1 MERFRNIAK
10 NTILAFALS
19 IAFQILLG
27 NYVVDGNSMDP
38 TLRNDQRVF
47 VNKFV
52 YFDQVVFKSNLKL
65 GFDLTLNP
73 KRGDVVVFNPP
84 FPYDASGKQFVK
96 RVIAVPGDTI
106 ENSSGII
113 LVNGKPFGNDF
124 GATSEINEVPKTLVP
139 DDYYYVLG
147 DNRNSS
153 NDSRSFG
160 FVPRSSIKGR
170 VWIIYWPFSNFKI
183 FDYNLISALNI
194 WPYKRA
200 LSSVGRATD
209 F

>member
-1 MERFRNIAK
+1 MERLRNIAK

-52 YFDQVVFKSNLKL
+52 YFDPIVFKSNLNL
-65 GFDLTLNP
+65 SFDSTLNP
-73 KRGDVVVFNPP
+73 KRGDVVVFDPP

-96 RVIAVPGDTI
+96 RIIAIPGDTI

-124 GATSEINEVPKTLVP
+124 GATSEISEVPKTLVP
-139 DDYYYVLG
+139 EGYYYVLG

-153 NDSRSFG
+153 NDSRNFG
-160 FVPRSSIKGR
+160 FVPRTSIIGR
-170 VWIIYWPFSNFKI
+170 VWVIYWPFSNFKI
-183 FDYNLISALNI
+183 FDYNLISASN
-194 WPYKRA
+194 
-200 LSSVGRATD
+200 G
-209 F
+209 

>member
-1 MERFRNIAK
+1 MERFRNISK
-10 NTILAFALS
+10 NTILAFSLS

-52 YFDQVVFKSNLKL
+52 YFDPIVLNRNLNL
-65 GFDLTLNP
+65 NFDSTLNP
-73 KRGDVVVFNPP
+73 KKGDVVVFDPP

-96 RVIAVPGDTI
+96 RIIAVPGDTI

-124 GATSEINEVPKTLVP
+124 GATSEISEVPKTLVP
-139 DDYYYVLG
+139 EGYYYVLG

-153 NDSRSFG
+153 NDSRNFG
-160 FVPRSSIKGR
+160 FVPRTSIIGR
-170 VWIIYWPFSNFKI
+170 VWVIYWPFSNFKI
-183 FDYNLISALNI
+183 FDYNLISASN
-194 WPYKRA
+194 
-200 LSSVGRATD
+200 G
-209 F
+209 

>member
-1 MERFRNIAK
+1 MERLRNIAK
-10 NTILAFALS
+10 NIILAFALS

-52 YFDQVVFKSNLKL
+52 YFDPIVFKSNLNL
-65 GFDLTLNP
+65 SFDSTLNP
-73 KRGDVVVFNPP
+73 KRGDVVVFDPP

-96 RVIAVPGDTI
+96 RIIAIPGDTI

-124 GATSEINEVPKTLVP
+124 GTTSEISEVPKTLVP
-139 DDYYYVLG
+139 EGYYYVLG

-153 NDSRSFG
+153 NDSRNFG
-160 FVPRSSIKGR
+160 FVPRTSIIGR
-170 VWIIYWPFSNFKI
+170 VWVIYWPFSNFKI
-183 FDYNLISALNI
+183 FDYNLISASN
-194 WPYKRA
+194 
-200 LSSVGRATD
+200 G
-209 F
+209 

>member
-1 MERFRNIAK
+1 MERFRNISK

-52 YFDQVVFKSNLKL
+52 YFDPIVLNRNLNL
-65 GFDLTLNP
+65 NFDSTLNP
-73 KRGDVVVFNPP
+73 KKGDVVVFDPP

-96 RVIAVPGDTI
+96 RIIAVPGDTI

-124 GATSEINEVPKTLVP
+124 GATSEISEVPKTLVP
-139 DDYYYVLG
+139 KGYYYVLG

-153 NDSRSFG
+153 NDSRNFG
-160 FVPRSSIKGR
+160 FVPRTSIIGR
-170 VWIIYWPFSNFKI
+170 VWVIYWPFSNFKI
-183 FDYNLISALNI
+183 FDYNLISASNG
-194 WPYKRA
+194 W
-200 LSSVGRATD
+200 
-209 F
+209 

>member
-1 MERFRNIAK
+1 MEHLRNISK
-10 NTILAFALS
+10 NTILVFAIS

-52 YFDQVVFKSNLKL
+52 YFDPVVFKSNLNL
-65 GFDLTLNP
+65 SFDSTLNP
-73 KRGDVVVFNPP
+73 KRGDVVVFDPP

-96 RVIAVPGDTI
+96 RIIAVPGDTI

-124 GATSEINEVPKTLVP
+124 GATSEISEVPKTLVP
-139 DDYYYVLG
+139 KGYYYVLG

-153 NDSRSFG
+153 NDSRNFG
-160 FVPRSSIKGR
+160 FVPRTSIIGR
-170 VWIIYWPFSNFKI
+170 VWVIYWPFSNFKI
-183 FDYNLISALNI
+183 FDYNLISASN
-194 WPYKRA
+194 
-200 LSSVGRATD
+200 G
-209 F
+209 

>member
-1 MERFRNIAK
+1 MERLRNIAK
-10 NTILAFALS
+10 NIILAFALS

-52 YFDQVVFKSNLKL
+52 YFDPIVFKSNLNL
-65 GFDLTLNP
+65 SFDSTLNP
-73 KRGDVVVFNPP
+73 KRGDVVVFDPP

-96 RVIAVPGDTI
+96 RIIAIPGDTI

-124 GATSEINEVPKTLVP
+124 GATSEISEVPKTLVP
-139 DDYYYVLG
+139 EGYYYVLG

-153 NDSRSFG
+153 NDSRNFG
-160 FVPRSSIKGR
+160 FVPRTSIIGR
-170 VWIIYWPFSNFKI
+170 VWVIYWPFSNFKI
-183 FDYNLISALNI
+183 FDYNLISASN
-194 WPYKRA
+194 
-200 LSSVGRATD
+200 G
-209 F
+209 

>member
-1 MERFRNIAK
+1 MEHLRNISK
-10 NTILAFALS
+10 NTILVFAIS

-52 YFDQVVFKSNLKL
+52 YFDPIVLNRNLNL
-65 GFDLTLNP
+65 NFDSTLNP
-73 KRGDVVVFNPP
+73 KKGDVVVFDPP

-96 RVIAVPGDTI
+96 RIIAVPGDTI

-124 GATSEINEVPKTLVP
+124 GATSEISEVPKTLVP
-139 DDYYYVLG
+139 KGYYYVLG

-153 NDSRSFG
+153 NDSRNFG
-160 FVPRSSIKGR
+160 FVPRTSIIGR
-170 VWIIYWPFSNFKI
+170 VWVIYWPFSNFKI
-183 FDYNLISALNI
+183 FDYNLISASN
-194 WPYKRA
+194 
-200 LSSVGRATD
+200 G
-209 F
+209 

>member
-1 MERFRNIAK
+1 MEHLRNISK
-10 NTILAFALS
+10 NTILVFAIS
-19 IAFQILLG
+19 IAFQILMG

-52 YFDQVVFKSNLKL
+52 YFDPIVLNRNLNL
-65 GFDLTLNP
+65 NFDSTLNP
-73 KRGDVVVFNPP
+73 KKGDVVVFDPP

-96 RVIAVPGDTI
+96 RIIAVPGDTI

-124 GATSEINEVPKTLVP
+124 GATSEISEVPKTLVP
-139 DDYYYVLG
+139 EGYYYVLG

-160 FVPRSSIKGR
+160 FVPRTSIIGR
-170 VWIIYWPFSNFKI
+170 VWVIYWPFSNFKI
-183 FDYNLISALNI
+183 FDYNLISASN
-194 WPYKRA
+194 
-200 LSSVGRATD
+200 G
-209 F
+209 

>member
-1 MERFRNIAK
+1 MERLRNISK
-10 NTILAFALS
+10 NTILVFALS

-52 YFDQVVFKSNLKL
+52 YFDPIVLNRNLNL
-65 GFDLTLNP
+65 NFDSTLNP
-73 KRGDVVVFNPP
+73 KKGDVVVFDPP

-96 RVIAVPGDTI
+96 RIIAVPGDTI

-124 GATSEINEVPKTLVP
+124 GATSEISEVTKTLVP
-139 DDYYYVLG
+139 KGYYYVLG

-153 NDSRSFG
+153 NDSRNFG
-160 FVPRSSIKGR
+160 FVPRTSIIGR
-170 VWIIYWPFSNFKI
+170 VWVIYWPFSNFKI
-183 FDYNLISALNI
+183 FDYNLISASN
-194 WPYKRA
+194 
-200 LSSVGRATD
+200 G
-209 F
+209 

>member
-1 MERFRNIAK
+1 MEHLRNISK
-10 NTILAFALS
+10 NTILVFAIS

-52 YFDQVVFKSNLKL
+52 YFDPIVLNRNLNL
-65 GFDLTLNP
+65 NFDSTLNP
-73 KRGDVVVFNPP
+73 KKGDVVVFDPP

-96 RVIAVPGDTI
+96 RIIAVPGDTI

-124 GATSEINEVPKTLVP
+124 GATSEISEVPKTLVP
-139 DDYYYVLG
+139 EGYYYVLG

-160 FVPRSSIKGR
+160 FVPRTSIIGR
-170 VWIIYWPFSNFKI
+170 VWVIYWPFSNFKI
-183 FDYNLISALNI
+183 FDYNLISASNG
-194 WPYKRA
+194 W
-200 LSSVGRATD
+200 
-209 F
+209 

>member
-1 MERFRNIAK
+1 MEHLRNISK
-10 NTILAFALS
+10 NTILVFAIS

-52 YFDQVVFKSNLKL
+52 YFDPVVFKSNLNL
-65 GFDLTLNP
+65 SFDSTLNP
-73 KRGDVVVFNPP
+73 KRGDVVVFDPP

-96 RVIAVPGDTI
+96 RIIAVPGDTI

-124 GATSEINEVPKTLVP
+124 GATSEISEAPKTLVP
-139 DDYYYVLG
+139 EGYYYVLG

-153 NDSRSFG
+153 NDSRNFG
-160 FVPRSSIKGR
+160 FVPRTSIIGR
-170 VWIIYWPFSNFKI
+170 VWVIYWPFSNFKI
-183 FDYNLISALNI
+183 FDYNLISASNG
-194 WPYKRA
+194 W
-200 LSSVGRATD
+200 
-209 F
+209 

>member
-1 MERFRNIAK
+1 MERLRNISK

-52 YFDQVVFKSNLKL
+52 YFDPIVLNRNLNL
-65 GFDLTLNP
+65 NFDSTLNP
-73 KRGDVVVFNPP
+73 KKGDVVVFDPP

-96 RVIAVPGDTI
+96 RIIAIPGDTI

-124 GATSEINEVPKTLVP
+124 GATSEISEVPKTLVP
-139 DDYYYVLG
+139 EGYYYVLG

-153 NDSRSFG
+153 NDSRNFG
-160 FVPRSSIKGR
+160 FVPRTSIIGR
-170 VWIIYWPFSNFKI
+170 VWVIYWPFSNFKI
-183 FDYNLISALNI
+183 FDYNLISASN
-194 WPYKRA
+194 
-200 LSSVGRATD
+200 G
-209 F
+209 

>member
-1 MERFRNIAK
+1 MERFRNISK

-52 YFDQVVFKSNLKL
+52 YFDPIVFKSNLNL
-65 GFDLTLNP
+65 SFDSTLNP
-73 KRGDVVVFNPP
+73 KKGDIVVFDPP

-96 RVIAVPGDTI
+96 RIIAVPGDTI

-124 GATSEINEVPKTLVP
+124 GATSEISEVPKTLVP
-139 DDYYYVLG
+139 EGYYYVLG

-153 NDSRSFG
+153 NDSRNFG
-160 FVPRSSIKGR
+160 FVPRTSIIGR
-170 VWIIYWPFSNFKI
+170 VWVIYWPFSNFKI
-183 FDYNLISALNI
+183 FDYNLISASN
-194 WPYKRA
+194 
-200 LSSVGRATD
+200 G
-209 F
+209 

>member
-1 MERFRNIAK
+1 MEHLRNISK
-10 NTILAFALS
+10 NTILVFAIS

-52 YFDQVVFKSNLKL
+52 YFDPIVLNRNLNL
-65 GFDLTLNP
+65 NFDSTLNP
-73 KRGDVVVFNPP
+73 KKGDVVVFDPP

-96 RVIAVPGDTI
+96 RIIAIPGDTI

-124 GATSEINEVPKTLVP
+124 GTTSEISEVPKTLVP
-139 DDYYYVLG
+139 EGYYYVLG

-153 NDSRSFG
+153 NDSRNFG
-160 FVPRSSIKGR
+160 FVPRTSIIGR
-170 VWIIYWPFSNFKI
+170 VWVIYWPFSNFKI
-183 FDYNLISALNI
+183 FDYNLISASNG
-194 WPYKRA
+194 W
-200 LSSVGRATD
+200 
-209 F
+209 

>member
-1 MERFRNIAK
+1 MEHLRNISK
-10 NTILAFALS
+10 NTILVFAIS

-52 YFDQVVFKSNLKL
+52 YFDPIVLNRNLNL
-65 GFDLTLNP
+65 NFDSTLNP
-73 KRGDVVVFNPP
+73 KKGDVVVFDPP

-96 RVIAVPGDTI
+96 RIIAVPGDTI

-124 GATSEINEVPKTLVP
+124 GTTSEISEVPKTLVP
-139 DDYYYVLG
+139 EGYYYVLG

-153 NDSRSFG
+153 NDSRNFG
-160 FVPRSSIKGR
+160 FVPRTSIIGR
-170 VWIIYWPFSNFKI
+170 VWVIYWPFSNFKI
-183 FDYNLISALNI
+183 FDYNLISASNG
-194 WPYKRA
+194 W
-200 LSSVGRATD
+200 
-209 F
+209 

>member
-1 MERFRNIAK
+1 MEHLRNISK
-10 NTILAFALS
+10 NTILVFAIS

-52 YFDQVVFKSNLKL
+52 YFDPIVLNRNLNL
-65 GFDLTLNP
+65 NFDSTLNP
-73 KRGDVVVFNPP
+73 KKGDVVVFDPP

-96 RVIAVPGDTI
+96 RIIAVPGDTI

-124 GATSEINEVPKTLVP
+124 GATSEISEVPKTLVP
-139 DDYYYVLG
+139 EGYYYVLG

-153 NDSRSFG
+153 NDSRNFG
-160 FVPRSSIKGR
+160 FVPRKSIIGR
-170 VWIIYWPFSNFKI
+170 VWVIYWPFSNFKI
-183 FDYNLISALNI
+183 FDYNLISASNG
-194 WPYKRA
+194 W
-200 LSSVGRATD
+200 
-209 F
+209 

>member
-1 MERFRNIAK
+1 MERLRNISK

-52 YFDQVVFKSNLKL
+52 YFDPIVLNRNLNL
-65 GFDLTLNP
+65 NFDSTLNP
-73 KRGDVVVFNPP
+73 KKGDVVVFDPP

-96 RVIAVPGDTI
+96 RIIAVPGDTI

-124 GATSEINEVPKTLVP
+124 GATSEISEVPKTLVP
-139 DDYYYVLG
+139 EGYYYVLG

-153 NDSRSFG
+153 NDSRNFG
-160 FVPRSSIKGR
+160 FVPRTSIIGR
-170 VWIIYWPFSNFKI
+170 VWVIYWPFSNFKI
-183 FDYNLISALNI
+183 FDYNLISASN
-194 WPYKRA
+194 
-200 LSSVGRATD
+200 G
-209 F
+209 

>member
-1 MERFRNIAK
+1 MEHLRNISK
-10 NTILAFALS
+10 NFILVFAIS

-52 YFDQVVFKSNLKL
+52 YFDPIVLNRNLNL
-65 GFDLTLNP
+65 NFDSTLNP
-73 KRGDVVVFNPP
+73 KKGDVVVFDPP

-96 RVIAVPGDTI
+96 RIIAVPGDTI

-124 GATSEINEVPKTLVP
+124 GATSEISEVPKTLVP
-139 DDYYYVLG
+139 EGYYYVLG

-153 NDSRSFG
+153 NDSRNFG
-160 FVPRSSIKGR
+160 FVPRTSIIGR
-170 VWIIYWPFSNFKI
+170 VWVIYWPFSNFKI
-183 FDYNLISALNI
+183 FDYNLISASN
-194 WPYKRA
+194 
-200 LSSVGRATD
+200 G
-209 F
+209 

>member
-1 MERFRNIAK
+1 MERLRNIAK
-10 NTILAFALS
+10 NIILAFALS

-52 YFDQVVFKSNLKL
+52 YFGPIVFNSKLNLS
-65 GFDLTLNP
+65 FESTLNP
-73 KRGDVVVFNPP
+73 KRGDVVVFDPP

-96 RVIAVPGDTI
+96 RIIAVPGDTI

-113 LVNGKPFGNDF
+113 LVNGKPFGNDY
-124 GATSEINEVPKTLVP
+124 GATSEISEVPKTLIP
-139 DDYYYVLG
+139 EDYYYVLG

-153 NDSRSFG
+153 NDSRNFG
-160 FVPRSSIKGR
+160 YVPRTNIIGR
-170 VWIIYWPFSNFKI
+170 VWVVYWPFSNFKI
-183 FDYNLISALNI
+183 FDYNLISASNG
-194 WPYKRA
+194 W
-200 LSSVGRATD
+200 
-209 F
+209 

>member
-19 IAFQILLG
+19 IVFQILLG

-52 YFDQVVFKSNLKL
+52 YFDPVVLKSNLKL
-65 GFDLTLNP
+65 SFDSTLNP
-73 KRGDVVVFNPP
+73 KKGDVVVFDPP

-124 GATSEINEVPKTLVP
+124 GATSEISEVPKTLVP
-139 DDYYYVLG
+139 EGYYYVLG

-153 NDSRSFG
+153 NDSRNFG
-160 FVPRSSIKGR
+160 FVPRTSIIGR
-170 VWIIYWPFSNFKI
+170 VWVIYWPFSNFKI
-183 FDYNLISALNI
+183 FDYNLISASNG
-194 WPYKRA
+194 W
-200 LSSVGRATD
+200 
-209 F
+209 

>member
-10 NTILAFALS
+10 NIILAFALS

-52 YFDQVVFKSNLKL
+52 YFDPIVFKSNLNL
-65 GFDLTLNP
+65 SFDSTLNP
-73 KRGDVVVFNPP
+73 KRGDVVVFDPP

-96 RVIAVPGDTI
+96 RIIAIPGDTI

-124 GATSEINEVPKTLVP
+124 GTTSEISEVPKTLVP
-139 DDYYYVLG
+139 EGYYYVLG

-153 NDSRSFG
+153 NDSRNFG
-160 FVPRSSIKGR
+160 FVPRTSIIGR
-170 VWIIYWPFSNFKI
+170 VWVIYWPFSNFKI
-183 FDYNLISALNI
+183 FDYNLISASN
-194 WPYKRA
+194 
-200 LSSVGRATD
+200 G
-209 F
+209 

>member
-10 NTILAFALS
+10 NTILAFAIS

-38 TLRNDQRVF
+38 TLKNDQRVF

-52 YFDQVVFKSNLKL
+52 YFDPITFKSNLNLSIKT
-65 GFDLTLNP
+65 TLNP
-73 KRGDVVVFNPP
+73 KRGDVVVFDPP

-96 RVIAVPGDTI
+96 RIIAIPGDTI

-113 LVNGKPFGNDF
+113 LVNGKPYGNDY
-124 GATSEINEVPKTLVP
+124 GLTSEISEVPKTLVP
-139 DDYYYVLG
+139 EGYYYVLG

-160 FVPRSSIKGR
+160 FVPRTNIVGR
-170 VWIIYWPFSNFKI
+170 VWVIYWPFSNFKI
-183 FDYNLISALNI
+183 FDYNLISASNGWI
-194 WPYKRA
+194 YMGP
-200 LSSVGRATD
+200 
-209 F
+209 

>member
-1 MERFRNIAK
+1 MERLRNIAK
-10 NTILAFALS
+10 NIILAFALS

-52 YFDQVVFKSNLKL
+52 YFDPIVFKSNLNL
-65 GFDLTLNP
+65 SFESTLNP
-73 KRGDVVVFNPP
+73 KRGDVVVFDPP

-96 RVIAVPGDTI
+96 RIIAVPGDTI

-124 GATSEINEVPKTLVP
+124 GSTSEISEVPKTLVP
-139 DDYYYVLG
+139 EGYYYVLG

-153 NDSRSFG
+153 NDSRNFG
-160 FVPRSSIKGR
+160 FVPRTSIIGR
-170 VWIIYWPFSNFKI
+170 VWVIYWPFSNFKI
-183 FDYNLISALNI
+183 FDYNLISASNG
-194 WPYKRA
+194 W
-200 LSSVGRATD
+200 
-209 F
+209 

>member
-1 MERFRNIAK
+1 MEHLRNISK
-10 NTILAFALS
+10 NTILVFAIS

-52 YFDQVVFKSNLKL
+52 YFDPIVLNRNLNL
-65 GFDLTLNP
+65 NFDSTLNP
-73 KRGDVVVFNPP
+73 KKGDVVVFDPS

-96 RVIAVPGDTI
+96 RIIAVPGDTI

-124 GATSEINEVPKTLVP
+124 GTTSEISEVPKTLVP
-139 DDYYYVLG
+139 EGYYYVLG

-153 NDSRSFG
+153 NDSRNFG
-160 FVPRSSIKGR
+160 FVPRTSIIGR
-170 VWIIYWPFSNFKI
+170 VWVIYWPFSNFKI
-183 FDYNLISALNI
+183 FDYNLISASN
-194 WPYKRA
+194 
-200 LSSVGRATD
+200 G
-209 F
+209 

>member
-1 MERFRNIAK
+1 MEHLRNISK
-10 NTILAFALS
+10 NTILVFAIS

-52 YFDQVVFKSNLKL
+52 YFDPIVLNRNLNL
-65 GFDLTLNP
+65 NFDSTLNP
-73 KRGDVVVFNPP
+73 KKGDVVVFDPP

-96 RVIAVPGDTI
+96 RIIAVPGDTI

-124 GATSEINEVPKTLVP
+124 GATSEISEVPKTLVP
-139 DDYYYVLG
+139 EGYYYVLG

-153 NDSRSFG
+153 NDSRNFG
-160 FVPRSSIKGR
+160 FVPRTSIIGR
-170 VWIIYWPFSNFKI
+170 VWVIYLPFSNFKI
-183 FDYNLISALNI
+183 FDYNLISASNG
-194 WPYKRA
+194 W
-200 LSSVGRATD
+200 
-209 F
+209 

>member
-1 MERFRNIAK
+1 MERLRNIAK
-10 NTILAFALS
+10 NIILAFALS

-38 TLRNDQRVF
+38 TLQNDQRVF

-52 YFDQVVFKSNLKL
+52 YFDPIVFKSNLNL
-65 GFDLTLNP
+65 SFDSTLNP
-73 KRGDVVVFNPP
+73 KRGDVVVFDPP

-96 RVIAVPGDTI
+96 RIIAIPGDTI

-124 GATSEINEVPKTLVP
+124 GTTSEISEVPKTLVP
-139 DDYYYVLG
+139 EGYYYVLG

-153 NDSRSFG
+153 NDSRNFG
-160 FVPRSSIKGR
+160 FVPRTSIIGR
-170 VWIIYWPFSNFKI
+170 VWVIYWPFSNFKI
-183 FDYNLISALNI
+183 FDYNLISASN
-194 WPYKRA
+194 
-200 LSSVGRATD
+200 G
-209 F
+209 

>member
-10 NTILAFALS
+10 NTILAFAIS

-38 TLRNDQRVF
+38 TLKNEQRVF

-52 YFDQVVFKSNLKL
+52 YFDPITFKSNLNLSIKT
-65 GFDLTLNP
+65 TLNP
-73 KRGDVVVFNPP
+73 KRGDVVVFDPP

-96 RVIAVPGDTI
+96 RIIAIPGDTI

-113 LVNGKPFGNDF
+113 LVNGKPYGNDY
-124 GATSEINEVPKTLVP
+124 GPTSEISEVPKTLVP
-139 DDYYYVLG
+139 EGYYYVLG

-153 NDSRSFG
+153 NDSRNFG
-160 FVPRSSIKGR
+160 FVPRTNIIGR
-170 VWIIYWPFSNFKI
+170 VWVIYWPFSNFKI
-183 FDYNLISALNI
+183 FDYNLISAFNSWSI
-194 WPYKRA
+194 YRA

>member
-1 MERFRNIAK
+1 MHLRNISK
-10 NTILAFALS
+10 NTILVFAVS

-52 YFDQVVFKSNLKL
+52 YFDPIVFKSNLNL
-65 GFDLTLNP
+65 SFDSTLNP
-73 KRGDVVVFNPP
+73 KRGDVVVFDPP

-96 RVIAVPGDTI
+96 RIIAIPGDTI

-124 GATSEINEVPKTLVP
+124 GATSEISEVPKTLVP
-139 DDYYYVLG
+139 EGYYYVLG

-153 NDSRSFG
+153 NDSRNFG
-160 FVPRSSIKGR
+160 FVPRSSIIGR
-170 VWIIYWPFSNFKI
+170 VWVIYWPFSNFKI
-183 FDYNLISALNI
+183 FDYNLISASN
-194 WPYKRA
+194 
-200 LSSVGRATD
+200 G
-209 F
+209 

>member
-1 MERFRNIAK
+1 MERLRNIAK
-10 NTILAFALS
+10 NIILAFALS

-52 YFDQVVFKSNLKL
+52 YFDPIVFKSNLNL
-65 GFDLTLNP
+65 NFDSTLNP
-73 KRGDVVVFNPP
+73 KRGDVVVFDPP

-96 RVIAVPGDTI
+96 RIIAIPGDTI

-124 GATSEINEVPKTLVP
+124 GTTSEISEVPKTLVP
-139 DDYYYVLG
+139 EGYYYVLG

-153 NDSRSFG
+153 NDSRNFG
-160 FVPRSSIKGR
+160 FVPRTSIIGR
-170 VWIIYWPFSNFKI
+170 VWVIYWPFSNFKI
-183 FDYNLISALNI
+183 FDYNLISASN
-194 WPYKRA
+194 
-200 LSSVGRATD
+200 G
-209 F
+209 